1 VRVGIRR
8 YRGGVSIGR
17 MVHLATLSSSF
28 EAQLVA
34 ARLGAEGVVWQLQ
47 GPVGGPLPLSDVS
60 VLVDESDLRRARE
73 ILRFDGLGDTGGQ
86 DPADDL
92 VDPIDGRA
100 GPRRGVA
107 VAMVAGVVVLAIT
120 RTIGM
125 HLI

>member
-1 VRVGIRR
+1 
-8 YRGGVSIGR
+8 

-60 VLVDESDLRRARE
+60 VLVDDADLVRARE
-73 ILRFDGLGDTGGQ
+73 ILLLDDLGDVGDQ
-86 DPADDL
+86 DTSDHTVDRPAE
-92 VDPIDGRA
+92 RA
-100 GPRRGVA
+100 GHRRGVA

>member
-1 VRVGIRR
+1 
-8 YRGGVSIGR
+8 

-60 VLVDESDLRRARE
+60 VLVDEKDLVEARR
-73 ILRFDGLGDTGGQ
+73 ILLLDGLGDIG
-86 DPADDL
+86 DRDAVDDS
-92 VDPIDGRA
+92 VDQLAERA
-100 GPRRGVA
+100 GRNRGVA
-107 VAMVAGVVVLAIT
+107 IALMAGVVVLAIT

>member
-1 VRVGIRR
+1 
-8 YRGGVSIGR
+8 

-60 VLVDESDLRRARE
+60 VLVDEGDLVRARE
-73 ILRFDGLGDTGGQ
+73 ILLLDGLGSPGDQ
-86 DPADDL
+86 IAADPL
-92 VDPIDGRA
+92 VDPAGERVGR
-100 GPRRGVA
+100 RRGLA
-107 VAMVAGVVVLAIT
+107 LAMVAGVVALAIT

-125 HLI
+125 HMV

>member
-1 VRVGIRR
+1 
-8 YRGGVSIGR
+8 

-34 ARLGAEGVVWQLQ
+34 ARLGAEGVLWQLQ

-60 VLVDESDLRRARE
+60 VLVDEKDLLRARE
-73 ILRFDGLGDTGGQ
+73 ILLLDDLGDLGDQGVL
-86 DPADDL
+86 DHADDRPSERG
-92 VDPIDGRA
+92 DR
-100 GPRRGVA
+100 RRGVA

-125 HLI
+125 HVI